1 MSVSKVTTLFIII
14 NGQAAGTHVLAR
26 VGEEGGVNSR
36 SKLAKVVNGFLAPC
50 LLDNYVPSSA
60 VIAREVIKIL

>member
-1 MSVSKVTTLFIII
+1 MSGSKVTTLFIII
-14 NGQAAGTHVLAR
+14 NGQAGTHVLAR